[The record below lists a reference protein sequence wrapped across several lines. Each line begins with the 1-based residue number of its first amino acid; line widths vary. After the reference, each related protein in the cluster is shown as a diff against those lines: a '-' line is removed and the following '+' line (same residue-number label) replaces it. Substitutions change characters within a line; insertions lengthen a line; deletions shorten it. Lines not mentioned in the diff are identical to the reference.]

1 MSTISRLDSYFQ
13 NIINVSMQWERQK
26 LERLETQKTN
36 LNTQKKLYTSLQSM
50 FSELQQLTQ
59 TLISKDSSY
68 AVKAGR
74 SSTITP
80 YGTNAILSASASS
93 NAIPGEYAI
102 SVNRLATA
110 HTARSA
116 QQASIATPLNLS
128 GEFYVGGRSDG
139 PLSTEVTR
147 NASVIS
153 AFETVADTT
162 ADGAIDADKKQ
173 LGSNNYRVEVRKS
186 GSTWQFRLVD
196 SDSGEAVSIRSGS
209 DTTTH
214 TSVWQNI
221 TAGTY
226 DTGRGLKITFADP
239 ATFND
244 SDQGVAG
251 EVAYTAQG
259 TKITVDNTMTLA
271 DIASEINSATF
282 AEGNDVRASIVDRR
296 LILTAKYTGR
306 EMIVSETSI
315 SSGTNNILRKLDILN
330 GDDNDTGTFNTFLD
344 AIAPQT
350 AQFKVNGLTLERK
363 SNTGLTNVIAGVTL
377 NLTGV
382 HTDWTTQSDKITVTE
397 NMTDAN
403 NAITSFL
410 TKFNEML
417 LFLEENTGV
426 TKIAENQYTRG
437 GLADDTIFS
446 DLRSQLFSLFTA
458 QLGSTYQRANRPGGG
473 TGDLITLGA
482 YKSLRDIGI
491 GLDDNLTP
499 TVLDQDKLDA
509 ALTNHLDDVKKLFDA
524 IMGSIDDTL
533 GRFTGVW
540 GDYGSST
547 TGYITTVNN
556 GVDSEIRQLNYD
568 ITDENKRLSDREA
581 SLVQQY
587 AQLQTQLLSL
597 QYMQQSWSTIY
608 GSTSRLY

>member
-482 YKSLRDIGI
+482 YKSLREICI

>member
-1 MSTISRLDSYFQ
+1 MGTISGLDSYFQ
-13 NIINVSMQWERQK
+13 NIINVSMQYERQK
-26 LERLETQKTN
+26 LDRLETQKTT
-36 LNTQKKLYTSLQSM
+36 LNTQKKLYTSLQTM
-50 FSELQQLTQ
+50 FSDLQKLTQ
-59 TLISKDSSY
+59 ALITKDSFY
-68 AVKAGR
+68 AIKAGR
-74 SSTITP
+74 TSTITP
-80 YGTNAILSASASS
+80 YGTTAIINASLSSS
-93 NAIPGEYAI
+93 AIPGEYSI

-110 HTARSA
+110 HAARSA
-116 QQASIATPLNLS
+116 QQASVATPMNLS
-128 GEFYVGGRSDG
+128 GEFYVGGRSEG
-139 PLSTEVTR
+139 PLATEVSR
-147 NASVIS
+147 NANVIA

-162 ADGAIDADKKQ
+162 ASGAIDADKKQ

-186 GSTWQFRLVD
+186 DGTWQFRLVD
-196 SDSGEAVSIRSGS
+196 ADSGEAVSIRSGS

-239 ATFND
+239 ATYND

-251 EVAYTAQG
+251 EVGYTAQG
-259 TKITVDNTMTLA
+259 TKITVNSTMTLS
-271 DIASEINSATF
+271 DIASQINSAKY
-282 AEGNDVRASIVDRR
+282 AEGNEVLASIVDRR

-306 EMIVSETSI
+306 EMLVSETSAAPN
-315 SSGTNNILRKLDILN
+315 TNNILRKLDLIS
-330 GDDNDTGTFNTFLD
+330 GDDSATGTFSTFLD
-344 AIAPQT
+344 ATAPQT

-382 HTDWTTQSDKITVTE
+382 HTDWTTQSDKLTVTE
-397 NMTDAN
+397 NMNDAN
-403 NAITSFL
+403 KAITDFL

-417 LFLEENTGV
+417 IFLDENTGV

-446 DLRSQLFSLFTA
+446 DLRSQLFSLFSA
-458 QLGSTYQRANRPGGG
+458 QHGTTYQRANRPDGG

-482 YKSLRDIGI
+482 YKSLREIGI

-499 TVLDQDKLDA
+499 TVLDQDKLNT
-509 ALTNHLDDVKKLFDA
+509 ALTNNLDDVKKLFDA
-524 IMGSIDDTL
+524 VMGSIDDVL

-547 TGYITTVNN
+547 TGYITTANTSL
-556 GVDSEIRQLNYD
+556 DTEIKQLNYD
-568 ITDENKRLSDREA
+568 ITDENQRLNDKQA
-581 SLVQQY
+581 SLVEQY
-587 AQLQTQLLSL
+587 AQLQSQLLSL
-597 QYMQQSWSTIY
+597 QYMQQSWSSIY
-608 GSTSRLY
+608 GSTGRLF